1 MRILRLLPPALLMAV
16 ALHAQVDTPLFP
28 APGYFRKMFT
38 PHKEYKLEL
47 PGTLLDQVQDGHLRL
62 SLADVT
68 RMVVARNSDVWLA
81 RLDVQASDSPLLRAF
96 SVFEPS
102 LQGSFSSEFI
112 ASPTFSALQSSKSLN
127 QLTQLTFQQTL
138 LTGA

>member
-1 MRILRLLPPALLMAV
+1 MRILRLLLPALLMTA

-28 APGYFRKMFT
+28 TPGYFRKMFT
-38 PHKEYKLEL
+38 PHREYKLEL
-47 PGTLLDQVQDGHLRL
+47 PGTLRDQVHDGHLRL

-96 SVFEPS
+96 STFDPS
-102 LQGSFSSEFI
+102 LQGSFSSEFT
-112 ASPTFSALQSSKSLN
+112 ASPTISELQASKSLS
-127 QLTQLTFQQTL
+127 QVTQRTLQQ
-138 LTGA
+138 